1 MTETFTPKFVNKA
14 LSSSSDN
21 FLFIPFKPIFSLF
34 FECIE
39 NKVPLLISLS
49 INNND
54 FFPLFLIKGFS

>member
-1 MTETFTPKFVNKA
+1 MYLKVLFLTF
-14 LSSSSDN
+14 LYSDN

-54 FFPLFLIKGFS
+54 FF